1 MPYFIYKITE
11 RPIRMLQ
18 KLEQHQKYRDAS
30 TRVKA
35 LRSELPDDVKYVIK
49 MFFAETEFDA
59 EDMLNQVREAAPELA
74 DD

>member
-1 MPYFIYKITE
+1 MPYYIYKITE
-11 RPIRMLQ
+11 RPVRMLQ

-30 TRVKA
+30 ARVKE
-35 LRSELPDDVKYVIK
+35 LRSELPEDVKYVIK
-49 MFFAETEFDA
+49 MFFAETELDA

>member
-1 MPYFIYKITE
+1 MPYYIYKISE

-18 KLEQHQKYRDAS
+18 KLEQHENYRDAS

-35 LRSELPDDVKYVIK
+35 LRSELPDEVTYIIK
-49 MFFAETEFDA
+49 MFFAGTEFEA
-59 EDMLNQVREAAPELA
+59 EDMLNQVREVAPELA